1 MDPGSRARTADVAI
15 DDGVI
20 TAVGKVDGRGRR
32 EVDADG
38 ALVTPGYVDI
48 HTHYDGQ
55 STWDTELAP
64 SSWHGVTT
72 AVMGNCGV
80 GFAPVRPADHDR
92 LIELMEG
99 VEDIPG
105 VALHEGLSWEW
116 QSFPEYLDD
125 IDGKPRD
132 IDLGAQVPHG
142 AMRLNVMGERGANRE
157 PATPEDIA
165 AMAELARQAIEAGA
179 LGFTTSR
186 TLNHRSSKGELT
198 PSLLAEEDELC
209 GIAEALGAIGKG
221 VLQVVSD
228 FKDVDDEFDLFR
240 AMAQRSGRP
249 ISISVA
255 QAPQRPEQW
264 RYLLD
269 RMTDARKDGIM
280 MRGQCAARAVGLLLG
295 FEATLNPFM
304 LAPLWKSDLRDL
316 PMPERAARLRR
327 DEVRRTLLEQV
338 EADAKN
344 RDVVGGRMISRYDLM
359 FPLGDPPNYEPDPRD
374 SIAARAEREGRTP
387 AEVAYDVMLADDAK
401 AMLYL
406 PSLNYVNGTLDAVGE
421 QLAHPS
427 SVVGLSDGGAHVGTI
442 CDVSFPTSLLQW
454 WGRDRPNGRLPVEL
468 LVHKQTQA
476 TAETVGLLDR
486 GVLAAGLPRRRQR
499 HRLRRP
505 AAAHARVPLRPAG
518 RRPPGHPAGRRLPAH
533 VRRRHRDPRG
543 RRVDRRHARPPG
555 PRRPARA
562 RRLTL
567 SSSSGS
573 WSHRRP
579 GSGPKRAQR
588 TVNGVIIPLA
598 RCGMPSRPGMQQTAT

>member
-1 MDPGSRARTADVAI
+1 MHVNGEDRSAEVLGGSLADDIAVLQLDDATGVVPATTATSQPAVGDPVVAIGNALALEGGPTVTQGIVSALDRSIDTEQGHLDGLLQTDAAISSGNSGGPLANAAGEVVGINTAVAVSSQGSAGLEHRLRHPDRPGPRDRRRHVRSARASSATARGSTGTRACAVPVGQPDGGPVVAMPHDLVIRSGRVVDGTGAEARTADVAI

-105 VALHEGLSWEW
+105 VALHEGLSWAW

-125 IDGKPRD
+125 IDAKPRD

-142 AMRLNVMGERGANRE
+142 AMRLHVMGERGANRE
-157 PATPEDIA
+157 PATPDDIA

-198 PSLLAEEDELC
+198 PSLNAEEDELVRHRR
-209 GIAEALGAIGKG
+209 GPRRDRQGRAAGR
-221 VLQVVSD
+221 VSD
-228 FKDVDDEFDLFR
+228 FKDVDQEFDLFR

-269 RMTDARKDGIM
+269 RMTDARNDGDHDARPV
-280 MRGQCAARAVGLLLG
+280 RGPRRR
-295 FEATLNPFM
+295 P
-304 LAPLWKSDLRDL
+304 
-316 PMPERAARLRR
+316 AARLRG
-327 DEVRRTLLEQV
+327 
-338 EADAKN
+338 DA
-344 RDVVGGRMISRYDLM
+344 
-359 FPLGDPPNYEPDPRD
+359 
-374 SIAARAEREGRTP
+374 
-387 AEVAYDVMLADDAK
+387 
-401 AMLYL
+401 
-406 PSLNYVNGTLDAVGE
+406 
-421 QLAHPS
+421 Q
-427 SVVGLSDGGAHVGTI
+427 
-442 CDVSFPTSLLQW
+442 
-454 WGRDRPNGRLPVEL
+454 PV
-468 LVHKQTQA
+468 
-476 TAETVGLLDR
+476 
-486 GVLAAGLPRRRQR
+486 
-499 HRLRRP
+499 
-505 AAAHARVPLRPAG
+505 
-518 RRPPGHPAGRRLPAH
+518 
-533 VRRRHRDPRG
+533 
-543 RRVDRRHARPPG
+543 HARPAVEV
-555 PRRPARA
+555 RPARPADA
-562 RRLTL
+562 RAGRPPAP
-567 SSSSGS
+567 
-573 WSHRRP
+573 RRGAP
-579 GSGPKRAQR
+579 DPARAGR
-588 TVNGVIIPLA
+588 APTP
-598 RCGMPSRPGMQQTAT
+598 RTATSSAAA